1 MLGWFYLFM
10 WLELQGNVSWRIETL
25 QYEVGMKPKPRPK
38 ISQLNLFQAQFEQ
51 LLNHDHPLFVLAD
64 QIDWHRFDAALA
76 DCYCPDIGV
85 PAKAIRL
92 LVGLHYLKHTFDESD
107 ESLLD
112 RWVENPYWQHFCGFE
127 TMPHEVPL
135 HSTSLTKWRQR
146 VGAEKLAELLTET
159 DFGCNKE
166 ARCDYTDCLAEI
178 LQLFGFQADRC

>member
-38 ISQLNLFQAQFEQ
+38 ISQLNLFQAKFEQ

-76 DCYCPDIGV
+76 DCYCPDIGA

-159 DFGCNKE
+159 I
-166 ARCDYTDCLAEI
+166 ALALREKQVTKRELAQVI
-178 LQLFGFQADRC
+178 VDTTV